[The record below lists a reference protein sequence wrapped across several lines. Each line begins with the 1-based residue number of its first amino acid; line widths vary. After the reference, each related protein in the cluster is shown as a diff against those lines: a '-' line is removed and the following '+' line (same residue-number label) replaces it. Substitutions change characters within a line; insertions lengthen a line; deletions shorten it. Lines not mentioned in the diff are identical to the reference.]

1 MHNNSNT
8 LSEYYSILNRHIA
21 DVKAF
26 DLITKQYLA
35 DAEVVNIMFD
45 KDTSITRQLF
55 EFNVGYSTA
64 QKILVVLNQLSS
76 CPKFYIE
83 QLDSYS
89 LILIELMKFIKN
101 GNNQQQC

>member
-1 MHNNSNT
+1 M
-8 LSEYYSILNRHIA
+8 SEYYSILNRHIA